1 LENLKVLITGGAGY
15 IGSVL
20 TEKLLQNN
28 CQVTVVDNVMY
39 NQSSLLG
46 CCVDDNFSFVRG
58 DVRDYD
64 LMKKLFK
71 DKDVIFPLACLT
83 GAPVCDREPLAAKEI
98 IVDSLAFLLE
108 NINSK
113 TRIVYPNT
121 NSGYGIGQKDKF
133 CTEQSPLNP
142 ISLYGRLKVE
152 AEKLVL
158 NRGNAVVF
166 RLATVFGGS
175 ERMRLDLLVN
185 DFVYRACKD
194 GFVVL
199 YQADAKR
206 NYIHIQDVVRA
217 FIHSLDNW
225 DLMKNNIYNLGLS
238 DANLSKRELCE
249 TIQKHIPNF
258 YFTNAEIGEDPDKRD
273 YIVSNEKI
281 EKTGFN
287 PKFSLD
293 RGIKELLKI
302 YQIIRPNKEMYSN
315 NT

>member
-1 LENLKVLITGGAGY
+1 MGNLI
-15 IGSVL
+15 
-20 TEKLLQNN
+20 
-28 CQVTVVDNVMY
+28 
-39 NQSSLLG
+39 
-46 CCVDDNFSFVRG
+46 
-58 DVRDYD
+58 
-64 LMKKLFK
+64 K

-83 GAPVCDREPLAAKEI
+83 GAPACDRNPSGAREI
-98 IVDSLAFLLE
+98 IIDSLDFLLK
-108 NINSK
+108 NIDEK
-113 TRIVYPNT
+113 TKIVFPNT

-133 CTEQSPLNP
+133 CTEESPLNP
-142 ISLYGRLKVE
+142 ISLYGKLKVE
-152 AEKLVL
+152 AEKMVL
-158 NRGNAVVF
+158 KRGNAVVF

-185 DFVYRACKD
+185 DFVYRAYKD

-217 FIHSLDNW
+217 FIHSLNNW

-238 DANLSKRELCE
+238 DANLSKKELCE
-249 TIQKHIPNF
+249 EIQKQIPNF

-281 EKTGFN
+281 KKTGY
-287 PKFSLD
+287 KQRYSLEM
-293 RGIKELLKI
+293 GIKELLKI
-302 YQIIRPNKEMYSN
+302 YKIIRPNKELFSN

>member
-1 LENLKVLITGGAGY
+1 MENLKVLITGGAGY

-20 TEKLLQNN
+20 TKKLLEKNFK
-28 CQVTVVDNVMY
+28 VTVVDNLMY
-39 NQSSLLG
+39 NQSPLITH
-46 CCVDDNFSFVRG
+46 CINDNFSFIRG

-64 LMKKLFK
+64 LMDNLIK

-83 GAPVCDREPLAAKEI
+83 GAPACDRNPSGAREI
-98 IVDSLAFLLE
+98 IIDSLDFLLK
-108 NINSK
+108 NIDEK
-113 TRIVYPNT
+113 TKIVFPNT

-133 CTEQSPLNP
+133 CTEESPLNP
-142 ISLYGRLKVE
+142 ISLYGKLKVE
-152 AEKLVL
+152 AEKMVL
-158 NRGNAVVF
+158 KRGNAVVF

-185 DFVYRACKD
+185 DFVYRAYKD

-217 FIHSLDNW
+217 FIHSLNNW

-238 DANLSKRELCE
+238 DANLSKKELCE
-249 TIQKHIPNF
+249 EIQKQIPNF

-281 EKTGFN
+281 EKTGY
-287 PKFSLD
+287 KQRYSLEM
-293 RGIKELLKI
+293 GIKELLKI
-302 YQIIRPNKEMYSN
+302 YKIIRPNKELFSN